1 MNNISNLIDSITA
14 ILVNNNLDELS
25 LGEPDQLDDPTFVI
39 WYDNHGIPYDD
50 PIIKVIR
57 DNSGLS
63 FVVNARDFDNTV
75 TIQDH
80 DIDRLE
86 WWCGIHANV
95 LEILERDGK
104 LRCPSCGKP
113 LKGRQKFCSGIC
125 QNLAMPQLTTLEI
138 VELANKRIQKL
149 ITRIAR
155 GDRKLKQLLTEEFIF
170 QL

>member
-1 MNNISNLIDSITA
+1 MNNISNLKASITA

-25 LGEPDQLDDPTFVI
+25 LGEPGQLNDPTSVI

-50 PIIKVIR
+50 PVIKVIR
-57 DNSGLS
+57 DNSRLS
-63 FVVNARDFDNTV
+63 LEVAARDFDDTV

-113 LKGRQKFCSGIC
+113 LKCRQKFCSGTC
-125 QNLAMPQLTTLEI
+125 RMFAMGQLTIREI
-138 VELANKRIQKL
+138 VKQVMKRIQL
-149 ITRIAR
+149 FVTSIVR
-155 GDRKLKQLLTEEFIF
+155 GE
-170 QL
+170 

>member
-1 MNNISNLIDSITA
+1 MNNISNLKASITA

-25 LGEPDQLDDPTFVI
+25 LGEPGQLNDPTSVI

-50 PIIKVIR
+50 PVIKVIR

-63 FVVNARDFDNTV
+63 LEVAARDFDDTV

-104 LRCPSCGKP
+104 RRCPSCGKL
-113 LKGRQKFCSGIC
+113 LKGRQQFCS
-125 QNLAMPQLTTLEI
+125 
-138 VELANKRIQKL
+138 
-149 ITRIAR
+149 
-155 GDRKLKQLLTEEFIF
+155 EECHRSTIPSPTV
-170 QL
+170 